1 MRFSVSTEASVV
13 LDPHAD
19 DPDAVPLSSTDAI
32 EYDAKARLLGQ
43 QCPEPDLQLAYGPD
57 RSQRIDVYRPAG
69 GQAGLPVLLF
79 LHGGA
84 WIAGHLGWLRFMAP
98 AALANGFLFVG
109 AGYRLAPRCRW
120 PAQLDDARTLVQF
133 VRRNALDWGGDAR
146 RLVIGGHSAGGHLA
160 SLVTLLDDPPVLACL
175 PVSSSF
181 DLRYGDV
188 PKESPA
194 GRVYK
199 YLFSQRGQDQE
210 ASPIA
215 FAANA
220 GCPHHILWGEHDF
233 ERVIDSSVRMVAELR
248 REGKAVTSDVRSGSN
263 HFDTH
268 LALGNADD
276 PWYARVTA
284 LAEAGLA

>member
-1 MRFSVSTEASVV
+1 M
-13 LDPHAD
+13 
-19 DPDAVPLSSTDAI
+19 
-32 EYDAKARLLGQ
+32 
-43 QCPEPDLQLAYGPD
+43 
-57 RSQRIDVYRPAG
+57 
-69 GQAGLPVLLF
+69 LLF

-98 AALANGFLFVG
+98 AALANGYLFVG

-120 PAQLDDARTLVQF
+120 PAQLDDARTLLQF
-133 VRRNALDWGGDAR
+133 VRQHAADWGGDR
-146 RLVIGGHSAGGHLA
+146 ELLVIGGHSAGGHLA
-160 SLVTLLDDPPVLACL
+160 SLVTLLDKPPVLACT

-188 PKESPA
+188 PIESPP

-199 YLFSQRGQDQE
+199 YLFSRREQDQE

-220 GCPHHILWGEHDF
+220 GCPHHIVWGERDF
-233 ERVIDSSVRMVAELR
+233 ERVIDSSARMVAELR
-248 REGKAVTSDVRSGSN
+248 REDKVVTSDVRPGAN

-268 LALGNADD
+268 LALRSEDD
-276 PWYARVTA
+276 PWYARLKDLSA
-284 LAEAGLA
+284 LRAVGGPPLKAGSDS